1 MKKTFI
7 FGFIFCSFIALWAN
21 HISAQEYKYDL
32 NKYYTPDIVRNS
44 FDLNLNSSGGFD
56 NRLNNNAPHFNDT
69 TRINNLSGQF
79 NSRFIHF
86 KNTRK
91 TESLLQL
98 NLDVNG
104 QFSNNKDWGLTNEK
118 THNSSSA
125 EYIGLNY
132 SKKMYSANKKFFS
145 FGLFS
150 SLNPSMSSSLNPTSS
165 YPNNEVNSST
175 TEDTNKRF
183 QAKIRPFIGIG
194 IGRIESVK
202 DARQAIYILE
212 DLSKRGVLTRHLSDD
227 EIFKFSQVI
236 SQVKNKRF
244 LDYRL
249 HKIDEISTVD
259 SFLVKNN
266 LLTKSD
272 ARYFTTL
279 YDNWE
284 NSANF
289 ERISGQSFEA
299 KLSPDVNWNNRK
311 NESKISNPSS
321 DTWSSK
327 QNDKNYGASLAFNYN
342 YAKQI
347 NLNWEKTA
355 YVSLS
360 GSTTREEQ
368 RLSYESSQETVSK
381 INVRNI
387 TLNGNYRIAYYPS
400 TRTNLSANISQNF
413 YKNFYDAKSYTGW
426 SDSFNSATSLEFSAV
441 HYVSP
446 QLSLSGNTYISYNY
460 SNSRNSTDKS
470 NYNHLGAGFSVAL
483 KYSFF

>member
-7 FGFIFCSFIALWAN
+7 FSIIFCSFITLWAN
-21 HISAQEYKYDL
+21 KVSAQEYKYDL

-44 FDLNLNSSGGFD
+44 LDLNLNSSGGFD
-56 NRLNNNAPHFNDT
+56 NRSDNNAPNYKDNT
-69 TRINNLSGQF
+69 KINNLSGQF
-79 NSRFIHF
+79 NSRFTQF

-91 TESLLQL
+91 TESVLQL
-98 NLDVNG
+98 SLDVNG

-118 THNSSSA
+118 THNSSSE

-132 SKKMYSANKKFFS
+132 SKKMYGTNKKFLS

-150 SLNPSMSSSLNPTSS
+150 DLNPSTSYTSKEVASL
-165 YPNNEVNSST
+165 T
-175 TEDTNKRF
+175 TENTTKRF
-183 QAKIRPFIGIG
+183 QAEIRPFIGIG

-212 DLSKRGVLTRHLSDD
+212 DLSKRAVLTRHLSDD
-227 EIFKFSQVI
+227 EIFKFSQII

-249 HKIDEISTVD
+249 HKIDEITTVD

-289 ERISGQSFEA
+289 ERISGQSFEV
-299 KLSPDVNWNNRK
+299 KLSPDVNWNNRE

-327 QNDKNYGASLAFNYN
+327 QNDKNYGAGLAFNYN

-368 RLSYESSQETVSK
+368 RLSYESSQENVSK

-413 YKNFYDAKSYTGW
+413 YKNFYDGVTNTGW

>member
-7 FGFIFCSFIALWAN
+7 FSIIFCSFITLWAN
-21 HISAQEYKYDL
+21 KVSAQEYKYDL

-44 FDLNLNSSGGFD
+44 LDLNLNSSGGFD
-56 NRLNNNAPHFNDT
+56 NRSDNNAPNYKDNT
-69 TRINNLSGQF
+69 KINNLSGQF
-79 NSRFIHF
+79 NSRFTQF

-91 TESLLQL
+91 TESVLQL
-98 NLDVNG
+98 SLDVNG

-118 THNSSSA
+118 THNSSSE

-132 SKKMYSANKKFFS
+132 SKKMYGTNKKFLS

-150 SLNPSMSSSLNPTSS
+150 DLNPSTSYTSKEVASL
-165 YPNNEVNSST
+165 T
-175 TEDTNKRF
+175 TENTTKRF
-183 QAKIRPFIGIG
+183 QAEIRPFIGIG

-212 DLSKRGVLTRHLSDD
+212 DLSKRAVLTRHLSDD
-227 EIFKFSQVI
+227 EIFKFSQII

-249 HKIDEISTVD
+249 HKIDEITTVD

-289 ERISGQSFEA
+289 ERTSGQSFEVR
-299 KLSPDVNWNNRK
+299 LSPDVNWNNQK
-311 NESKISNPSS
+311 SESKISNPSS
-321 DTWSSK
+321 DTWNK

-355 YVSLS
+355 NVSLS
-360 GSTTREEQ
+360 GSTTREQQ
-368 RLSYESSQETVSK
+368 RLSYETSSQEFLYER
-381 INVRNI
+381 NVRNI
-387 TLNGNYRIAYYPS
+387 TLNGNYRIGYYPS
-400 TRTNLSANISQNF
+400 TRTNLSASISQSF
-413 YKNFYDAKSYTGW
+413 YKNFYDEVTSTGW
-426 SDSFNSATSLEFSAV
+426 KNSFNSLTTLGFSAV
-441 HYVSP
+441 YYVSP
-446 QLSLSGNTYISYNY
+446 QLSLSGNTSIYNNY
-460 SNSRNSTDKS
+460 SNYRSSSFKANQNQLS
-470 NYNHLGAGFSVAL
+470 AGFSVAL

>member
-7 FGFIFCSFIALWAN
+7 FGFILCFFIALWAN
-21 HISAQEYKYDL
+21 NISAQEYKYDL
-32 NKYYTPDIVRNS
+32 NNYYTPDILRNS
-44 FDLNLNSSGGFD
+44 FDLNLNSSGRFE
-56 NRLNNNAPHFNDT
+56 NTYNNPNNTYNYDT
-69 TRINNLSGQF
+69 IKYNNLSGQF
-79 NSRFIHF
+79 NSGFTQFR
-86 KNTRK
+86 NTRK

-98 NLDVNG
+98 NLNVNG
-104 QFSNNKDWGLTNEK
+104 HFSNNKAWGLINEK
-118 THNSSSA
+118 SHNSNST

-132 SKKMYSANKKFFS
+132 SKKMYGANKKFLS

-150 SLNPSMSSSLNPTSS
+150 SLNPSTS
-165 YPNNEVNSST
+165 YTNNEVTSST
-175 TEDTNKRF
+175 TENTTKSF
-183 QAKIRPFIGIG
+183 QAEIRPFIGIG

-227 EIFKFSQVI
+227 EIFKFSQII

-272 ARYFTTL
+272 AKYFTTL

-289 ERISGQSFEA
+289 ERTSGQSFEVR
-299 KLSPDVNWNNRK
+299 LSPDANWNNQK

-321 DTWSSK
+321 ETWNK

-355 YVSLS
+355 YVTLS
-360 GSTTREEQ
+360 GSTTREQ
-368 RLSYESSQETVSK
+368 RRHSEESIQETLAK
-381 INVRNI
+381 INVSNI
-387 TLNGNYRIAYYPS
+387 TLNGNYRVAYYPS
-400 TRTNLSANISQNF
+400 TRTNLSASISQNF
-413 YKNFYDAKSYTGW
+413 YKNFNDEVTNTGW
-426 SDSFNSATSLEFSAV
+426 NDSFNSVTTLGFSAV
-441 HYVSP
+441 YYVSP
-446 QLSLSGNTYISYNY
+446 QLSLSGNTSIYNNY
-460 SNSRNSTDKS
+460 SNYRASYGASSYNANRNQ
-470 NYNHLGAGFSVAL
+470 LGASFSVAL

>member
-7 FGFIFCSFIALWAN
+7 FSIIFCSFITLWAN
-21 HISAQEYKYDL
+21 KVSAQEYKYDL

-44 FDLNLNSSGGFD
+44 LDLNLNSSGGFTD
-56 NRLNNNAPHFNDT
+56 SHFYNDT
-69 TRINNLSGQF
+69 TKSNNLSAQF
-79 NSRFIHF
+79 KSRFTQF

-98 NLDVNG
+98 QLDLTG
-104 QFSNNKDWGLTNEK
+104 QFSNNKDWEQTYKK

-132 SKKMYSANKKFFS
+132 SKKMYGVNKKFLT
-145 FGLFS
+145 FGIFTT
-150 SLNPSMSSSLNPTSS
+150 LNSATGYIS
-165 YPNNEVNSST
+165 NEVTSST
-175 TEDTNKRF
+175 TENTTERF
-183 QAKIRPFIGIG
+183 QAEIRPFIGIG

-212 DLSKRGVLTRHLSDD
+212 DLSKRGVLTRHLSDN

-249 HKIDEISTVD
+249 HKVDEISTVD

-272 ARYFTTL
+272 AKYFTTL

-284 NSANF
+284 NGANF
-289 ERISGQSFEA
+289 ERTSGHFFEVR
-299 KLSPDVNWNNRK
+299 LSPDINWNNQK
-311 NESKISNPSS
+311 SESKISNLNS
-321 DTWSSK
+321 DNWLK

-360 GSTTREEQ
+360 GSTTRGQQ
-368 RLSYESSQETVSK
+368 RFSSEGNQESLTK
-381 INVRNI
+381 DNGNNI
-387 TLNGNYRIAYYPS
+387 ALYANYRIGYYPS
-400 TRTNLSANISQNF
+400 TRTNLSTNISQRFFQDFADRITTTEWGNLF
-413 YKNFYDAKSYTGW
+413 SSSTI
-426 SDSFNSATSLEFSAV
+426 LEFDATY
-441 HYVSP
+441 YVSP
-446 QLSLSGNTYISYNY
+446 QLSLSGNTYISNSY
-460 SNSRNSTDKS
+460 SNYRNSYSKG
-470 NYNHLGAGFSVAL
+470 NNNGLGAGFSVAL

>member
-1 MKKTFI
+1 MKKKIITS
-7 FGFIFCSFIALWAN
+7 FIFCFFCGVLSFN
-21 HISAQEYKYDL
+21 ISAQEYKYDI

-44 FDLNLNSSGGFD
+44 LDLNLNSSGEFG
-56 NRLNNNAPHFNDT
+56 NTHNNPNNTFNYDT
-69 TRINNLSGQF
+69 IKSNNLSGQF
-79 NSRFIHF
+79 NSGFTQF

-104 QFSNNKDWGLTNEK
+104 QFSNNKAWGLNNQK
-118 THNSSSA
+118 THNSNST
-125 EYIGLNY
+125 EYISLNY
-132 SKKMYSANKKFFS
+132 TKKMYGANKKFLS

-150 SLNPSMSSSLNPTSS
+150 SLNPSTS
-165 YPNNEVNSST
+165 YTNNELTSST
-175 TEDTNKRF
+175 TENTTKSF
-183 QAKIRPFIGIG
+183 QAEIRPFIGIG

-212 DLSKRGVLTRHLSDD
+212 DLSKRDVLTRHLSDD
-227 EIFKFSQVI
+227 EIFKFSQII

-259 SFLVKNN
+259 YFLVKNN

-289 ERISGQSFEA
+289 ERTSGQSFEVR
-299 KLSPDVNWNNRK
+299 LSPDVNWNNQK
-311 NESKISNPSS
+311 SESKISNPSS
-321 DTWSSK
+321 DTWNK

-355 YVSLS
+355 NVSLS
-360 GSTTREEQ
+360 GSTTREQQ
-368 RLSYESSQETVSK
+368 RLSYETSSQEFLHER
-381 INVRNI
+381 NVRNI
-387 TLNGNYRIAYYPS
+387 TLNGNYRIGYYPS
-400 TRTNLSANISQNF
+400 TRTNLSASISQSF
-413 YKNFYDAKSYTGW
+413 YKNFYDEVTSTGW
-426 SDSFNSATSLEFSAV
+426 KNSFNSLTTLGFSAV
-441 HYVSP
+441 YYVSP
-446 QLSLSGNTYISYNY
+446 QLSLSGNTSIYNNY
-460 SNSRNSTDKS
+460 SNYRSSSFKANQNQLS
-470 NYNHLGAGFSVAL
+470 AGFSVAL

>member
-7 FGFIFCSFIALWAN
+7 FGFILCSFIVLWAN
-21 HISAQEYKYDL
+21 DISAQEYKYDL

-44 FDLNLNSSGGFD
+44 LELNFNSNGSIDRSARKTPNSLVSG
-56 NRLNNNAPHFNDT
+56 DT
-69 TRINNLSGQF
+69 TINSGI
-79 NSRFIHF
+79 NVEIHALF
-86 KNTRK
+86 SSYTSTRK
-91 TESLLQL
+91 VESLLQL
-98 NLDVNG
+98 NLDLSGSLRKSDFPTIYNASYPDT
-104 QFSNNKDWGLTNEK
+104 F
-118 THNSSSA
+118 SSSSS
-125 EYIGLNY
+125 EGIHIDYG
-132 SKKMYSANKKFFS
+132 KKMYGTNKKFFS
-145 FGLFS
+145 FGLS
-150 SLNPSMSSSLNPTSS
+150 STLNPSTNYLKETIT
-165 YPNNEVNSST
+165 SST
-175 TEDTNKRF
+175 TEKTTNYFRTD
-183 QAKIRPFIGIG
+183 ITPFIGIG

-227 EIFKFSQVI
+227 EIFKFSQII

-249 HKIDEISTVD
+249 HKIDEITTVD

-289 ERISGQSFEA
+289 ERTSGQSLEVR
-299 KLSPDVNWNNRK
+299 LSPDVNWDNRK

-321 DTWSSK
+321 DTWSK
-327 QNDKNYGASLAFNYN
+327 QNNKNYGASLAFNYN
-342 YAKQI
+342 YAKQV

-360 GSTTREEQ
+360 GSTSRQEQ
-368 RLSYESSQETVSK
+368 RLSYESSQESLYK

-387 TLNGNYRIAYYPS
+387 TLNGNYRVAYYPS

-413 YKNFYDAKSYTGW
+413 YKNFYDAVSFSGW

-460 SNSRNSTDKS
+460 SNSRNSTDKT

>member
-7 FGFIFCSFIALWAN
+7 FSITLCSFIVFCTN
-21 HISAQEYKYDL
+21 IVSAQEYKYDL
-32 NKYYTPDIVRNS
+32 NRYYTPDIVRNGL
-44 FDLNLNSSGGFD
+44 DLNLNSSGGFTD
-56 NRLNNNAPHFNDT
+56 SHFYNDT
-69 TRINNLSGQF
+69 TKSNNLDAQF
-79 NSRFIHF
+79 KSRFTQF

-98 NLDVNG
+98 QLDVTG
-104 QFSNNKDWGLTNEK
+104 QFSNNKDWEPTYKK

-132 SKKMYSANKKFFS
+132 SKKMYGANKKFLT
-145 FGLFS
+145 FGIFT
-150 SLNPSMSSSLNPTSS
+150 SLNPATSYIS
-165 YPNNEVNSST
+165 NEVTSST
-175 TEDTNKRF
+175 TENTTESFR
-183 QAKIRPFIGIG
+183 AEIRPFIGIG

-227 EIFKFSQVI
+227 EIFKFSQII

-244 LDYRL
+244 LDSRL

-289 ERISGQSFEA
+289 ERTSGQSFEM
-299 KLSPDVNWNNRK
+299 KLSPDINWNNRK
-311 NESKISNPSS
+311 NESNISNPYS
-321 DTWSSK
+321 DTWQK
-327 QNDKNYGASLAFNYN
+327 QNDKNYGAILAFSYA

-347 NLNWEKTA
+347 NLNWERTA
-355 YVSLS
+355 NASLS
-360 GSTTREEQ
+360 GSTAHQEQ
-368 RLSYESSQETVSK
+368 RLSAESSQESPY
-381 INVRNI
+381 NVNLRTI
-387 TLNGNYRIAYYPS
+387 SLNGNYRIAYYPS
-400 TRTNLSANISQNF
+400 TRTNLSANIAQDFN
-413 YKNFYDAKSYTGW
+413 KNFYDVITN
-426 SDSFNSATSLEFSAV
+426 NSWNNIFFSTTSVEFSAV
-441 HYVSP
+441 YYVSP
-446 QLSLSGNTYISYNY
+446 QLSLSGNTTIADYY
-460 SNSRNSTDKS
+460 SKYSSKGGYKGNQNELKANFFVT
-470 NYNHLGAGFSVAL
+470 L

>member
-7 FGFIFCSFIALWAN
+7 FSIIFCSFITLWAN
-21 HISAQEYKYDL
+21 KVSAQEYKYDL

-44 FDLNLNSSGGFD
+44 LDLNLNSSGGFG
-56 NRLNNNAPHFNDT
+56 NTYNNPNNT
-69 TRINNLSGQF
+69 YNYNTIKSNNLSGQF
-79 NSRFIHF
+79 NSGFTQF

-104 QFSNNKDWGLTNEK
+104 HFSNNKAWGLTNQK
-118 THNSSSA
+118 THTSNST

-132 SKKMYSANKKFFS
+132 SKKMYGANKKFFS

-150 SLNPSMSSSLNPTSS
+150 SLNPSTS
-165 YPNNEVNSST
+165 YTNNEVTSST
-175 TEDTNKRF
+175 TENTTKSF

-272 ARYFTTL
+272 ASYFTTL

-289 ERISGQSFEA
+289 ERTSGQSFEMR
-299 KLSPDVNWNNRK
+299 LSPDVNWNNQK
-311 NESKISNPSS
+311 SESKISNPSS
-321 DTWSSK
+321 DTWSK

-355 YVSLS
+355 YVTLS
-360 GSTTREEQ
+360 GSTTREQQ
-368 RLSYESSQETVSK
+368 RLSDESSQESLYK

-387 TLNGNYRIAYYPS
+387 TLNGNYRIGYYPS
-400 TRTNLSANISQNF
+400 TRTNLSVGISQNF
-413 YKNFYDAKSYTGW
+413 YRNFNDQVTNTFW
-426 SDSFNSATSLEFSAV
+426 NDSFNSVTTLRFSAV
-441 HYVSP
+441 YYVSP
-446 QLSLSGNTYISYNY
+446 QLSLSGNTSIYNNY
-460 SNSRNSTDKS
+460 SNYRSSSYKANS
-470 NYNHLGAGFSVAL
+470 NQLGTGFSVAL

>member
-7 FGFIFCSFIALWAN
+7 FGFIFCSFITLWAN
-21 HISAQEYKYDL
+21 KVSAQEYKYDL

-44 FDLNLNSSGGFD
+44 LDLNLNSSGGFD
-56 NRLNNNAPHFNDT
+56 NRSDNNAPNYKDT
-69 TRINNLSGQF
+69 TKINNLSGQF
-79 NSRFIHF
+79 NSRFTQF

-91 TESLLQL
+91 TESILQL
-98 NLDVNG
+98 SLDVNG
-104 QFSNNKDWGLTNEK
+104 QFSNNKDWGLNNEK

-132 SKKMYSANKKFFS
+132 SKKMYGTNKKFLS

-150 SLNPSMSSSLNPTSS
+150 DLNPSTSYTSKEVASLTIEN
-165 YPNNEVNSST
+165 T
-175 TEDTNKRF
+175 TKRF
-183 QAKIRPFIGIG
+183 RAEIKPYIGIG

-202 DARQAIYILE
+202 DTRQAIYILE
-212 DLSKRGVLTRHLSDD
+212 DLSKRAVLTRHLSDD
-227 EIFKFSQVI
+227 EIFKFSQII

-249 HKIDEISTVD
+249 HKIDEITTVD

-272 ARYFTTL
+272 ASYFTTL

-289 ERISGQSFEA
+289 ERTSGQSFEV
-299 KLSPDVNWNNRK
+299 KLSPDVNWNNLKLELK
-311 NESKISNPSS
+311 NSDNDNWQKQSN
-321 DTWSSK
+321 
-327 QNDKNYGASLAFNYN
+327 KNYGASLAFNYN

-368 RLSYESSQETVSK
+368 RLSYDGSQETEYK

-413 YKNFYDAKSYTGW
+413 YKNFYDAISNSGW
-426 SDSFNSATSLEFSAV
+426 SDSFNSTTNLEFSAV
-441 HYVSP
+441 YYVSP
-446 QLSLSGNTYISYNY
+446 QLSLSGNTYISYGY
-460 SNSRNSTDKS
+460 SNSRNSTYKS
-470 NYNHLGAGFSVAL
+470 NYNHLGTGFSVAL
-483 KYSFF
+483 RYSFF

>member
-7 FGFIFCSFIALWAN
+7 FGFILCSFIALWAN
-21 HISAQEYKYDL
+21 DISAQEYKYDL

-44 FDLNLNSSGGFD
+44 LDLNFNSGGSLD
-56 NRLNNNAPHFNDT
+56 RSARKSLDSQIVGDT
-69 TRINNLSGQF
+69 IIYSNLSGELHAQF
-79 NSRFIHF
+79 SSYIS
-86 KNTRK
+86 TRK
-91 TESLLQL
+91 SESLLQL
-98 NLDVNG
+98 NLDLSGSLRKSDFPTIYNASYPDT
-104 QFSNNKDWGLTNEK
+104 F
-118 THNSSSA
+118 SSSSS
-125 EYIGLNY
+125 EGIHIDYG
-132 SKKMYSANKKFFS
+132 KKMYGANKKFFS
-145 FGLFS
+145 FGLS
-150 SLNPSMSSSLNPTSS
+150 STLNPSTNYLKETIT
-165 YPNNEVNSST
+165 SST
-175 TEDTNKRF
+175 TEKTTNYFRTD
-183 QAKIRPFIGIG
+183 ITPFIGIG

-227 EIFKFSQVI
+227 EIFKFSQII

-244 LDYRL
+244 LDSRL

-289 ERISGQSFEA
+289 ERTSGQSFEVR
-299 KLSPDVNWNNRK
+299 LSPDVNWNNQK
-311 NESKISNPSS
+311 SESKISNPSS
-321 DTWSSK
+321 DTWNK

-355 YVSLS
+355 NVSLS
-360 GSTTREEQ
+360 GSTTREQQ
-368 RLSYESSQETVSK
+368 RLSYETSSQEFLYER
-381 INVRNI
+381 NVRNI
-387 TLNGNYRIAYYPS
+387 TLNGNYRIGYYPS
-400 TRTNLSANISQNF
+400 TRTNLSASISQSF
-413 YKNFYDAKSYTGW
+413 YKNFYDEVTSTGW
-426 SDSFNSATSLEFSAV
+426 KNSFNSLTTLGFSAV
-441 HYVSP
+441 YYVSP
-446 QLSLSGNTYISYNY
+446 QLSLSGNTSIYNNY
-460 SNSRNSTDKS
+460 SNYRSSSFKANQNQLS
-470 NYNHLGAGFSVAL
+470 AGFSVAL